1 MIGINL
7 AEQGRGTFK
16 VTDITGRTI
25 KSIEKEWAKG
35 YQEVWIDRQE
45 MKASGVLYYSFE
57 GGSFRAT
64 RKMIIME

>member
-7 AEQGRGTFK
+7 AQQGRGTFK

-35 YQEVWIDRQE
+35 YQEVWIERRE
-45 MKASGVLYYSFE
+45 IKASGVLYYSFE
-57 GGSFRAT
+57 SKAFKAT
-64 RKMIIME
+64 KKMVLLD